1 MAKTIEQE
9 IAAAKAASA
18 AKKAAA
24 DKAAAAAKAAADKA
38 AASKKAEASK
48 SSAAKQKEADLK
60 LLAQAQALLAKQK
73 ATLAALE
80 KSQAEYRQSSNPA
93 KTYNERVIDAIK
105 TGTQGKVNV
114 DAYLPGTG
122 TNLTPEQIEDAKVLE
137 NIRKGLNP
145 DGTPKDTKEPISKET
160 RDAFALLEEAFKLY
174 GLESLVPV
182 IRGYME
188 EDFGVEQAKLKLKT
202 EQAYKDRFK
211 GNELRRSKG
220 LNVLSED
227 AYLELENDYS
237 ETLRSYGL
245 SDYFGVAT
253 DATSRLARQQ
263 KIADVIGNDISAT
276 EFKDRISTVVTRVN
290 MADAN
295 TKTALKALYNIGDD
309 DLVKYF
315 LNPAEGSARLK
326 EKVTAAEISAAS
338 MTQGLGQTSLGTAEE
353 LARLGIDR
361 AEALAGYSK
370 IAAYLPTTEKLSA
383 IYKGEGITYNKAT
396 GEEEEF
402 KGLASAKRK
411 RQRLIERETSTFSG
425 SSGTS
430 QVSLKTRTAG
440 QI

>member
-1 MAKTIEQE
+1 MAQT
-9 IAAAKAASA
+9 AAQ
-18 AKKAAA
+18 KK
-24 DKAAAAAKAAADKA
+24 AAAAKAAAAQKA
-38 AASKKAEASK
+38 ADKKMLAE
-48 SSAAKQKEADLK
+48 
-60 LLAQAQALLAKQK
+60 AQALLAKQK
-73 ATLAALE
+73 ANLAKLE
-80 KSQAEYRQSSNPA
+80 QLQRDLNPTPTSGVIPGFKPTITFKSAPSDQQIGPMIGPNLGR
-93 KTYNERVIDAIK
+93 DA
-105 TGTQGKVNV
+105 
-114 DAYLPGTG
+114 AYAISKGIQLS
-122 TNLTPEQIEDAKVLE
+122 PEQQAAGEE
-137 NIRKGLNP
+137 YNIQKGLNP
-145 DGTPKDTKEPISKET
+145 DGSSKPVVKEKEPISKET
-160 RDAFALLEEAFKLY
+160 RDAFSLLEEAFKLY

>member
-1 MAKTIEQE
+1 MAT
-9 IAAAKAASA
+9 AAE
-18 AKKAAA
+18 KKAI
-24 DKAAAAAKAAADKA
+24 
-38 AASKKAEASK
+38 
-48 SSAAKQKEADLK
+48 
-60 LLAQAQALLAKQK
+60 AQAQALIAKQK
-73 ATLAALE
+73 ATLAKLE
-80 KSQAEYRQSSNPA
+80 KQAAAANIS
-93 KTYNERVIDAIK
+93 
-105 TGTQGKVNV
+105 TGTPFGQAGSSAASAAGTPFGQAVPNFKPTITFNTAPSNQQIGPMIGPNLGRDAAYALGQGMK
-114 DAYLPGTG
+114 
-122 TNLTPEQIEDAKVLE
+122 LTPEQQAAAESYNVS
-137 NIRKGLNP
+137 KGLNP
-145 DGTPKDTKEPISKET
+145 DGTKPVEKKEIDKNTKD
-160 RDAFALLEEAFKLY
+160 AYALLEEAFKLY
-174 GLESLVPV
+174 GLDSLVPV

-188 EDFGVEQAKLKLKT
+188 NDLGVEQAKLKLKT

-211 GNELRRSKG
+211 GNELRRTKG

-227 AYLELENDYS
+227 KYLELENDYS
-237 ETLRSYGL
+237 ETLRAYGL
-245 SDYFGVAT
+245 SDYFGTAT

-263 KIADVIGNDISAT
+263 KMADVIGNDISAT

-290 MADAN
+290 MADEN
-295 TKTALKALYNIGDD
+295 TKTALRSLYAITDT

-326 EKVTAAEISAAS
+326 EKVTAAEISGAS
-338 MTQGLGQTSLGTAEE
+338 ITQGLGQTSLGTAEE

-370 IAAYLPTTEKLSA
+370 IAGYLPTAEKLSA

-430 QVSLKTRTAG
+430 QVSLKTNTRG
-440 QI
+440 KI